1 MDQPATSATKG
12 PDEVTAEPEPGLDPD
27 RDLGLERPRLT
38 FNLDVDVCVI
48 GAGLAGLTV
57 AREAALMGASVAVLE
72 GRQVGWNASG
82 HQLGSVMPGYGVPL
96 GDLIARVGF
105 DNARDLW
112 SLSKQGMD
120 YVRDTATDELIPGIT
135 LSEGALEVSNVDIGD
150 RLIGR
155 LQTLGEDFGTEV
167 EGWQVDRVRD
177 VLRTNRYFHAI
188 HYPTAFQLDGR
199 KYLHG
204 LAALARQAGARIFEQ
219 TPVLSIDP
227 SGIRKRIVTPDARMR
242 ASHIVLA
249 GNVHLGDPL
258 RRLSDT
264 LLPIWRYAALTAP
277 LGDRLGEAITF
288 QGSVADTDGI
298 DHYRIVGGD
307 RLLWSSPETTFAVA
321 PKWLGGAIRRR
332 IATVFPK
339 LGPVAI
345 DRVWSGVTGQTVHGM
360 PQIGQLRR
368 GLWVSS
374 GFGRQGL
381 NTTAIAGQLIA
392 NGILHG
398 DDRWRQFAPF
408 ELVWAGGTIGRIAG
422 QAIGTAVRAG
432 ATAAG
437 ALARYREG
445 AAARERIREER
456 LEAANLAARAAR
468 PPRPP
473 RPAPPVAAQDQAIT
487 AADDQIAAA
496 DDAATRVG

>member
-12 PDEVTAEPEPGLDPD
+12 PDDAPVAVAEP
-27 RDLGLERPRLT
+27 RPRLT
-38 FNLDVDVCVI
+38 FDLDVDVCVI

-72 GRQVGWNASG
+72 AREVGWNASG
-82 HQLGSVMPGYGVPL
+82 HQLGSVLPGYSLPL

-105 DNARDLW
+105 HNARELW

-120 YVRDTATDELIPGIT
+120 YVRDTATEELIPGIALT
-135 LSEGALEVSNVDIGD
+135 EGALEVSNVDIGD

-155 LQTLGEDFGTEV
+155 LQTLGEDFATEV

-177 VLRTNRYFHAI
+177 VLKTNRYFHAI
-188 HYPTAFQLDGR
+188 HFPTAFQLDGR

-204 LAALARQAGARIFEQ
+204 LAALAHQAGARIYEQ

-227 SGIRKRIVTPDARMR
+227 SGIRKRIVTPSAKMR

-249 GNVHLGDPL
+249 GNVHLGAPL

-277 LGDRLGEAITF
+277 LGDRLAEAMTF

-321 PKWLGGAIRRR
+321 PQRLGGAIRRR

-339 LGPVAI
+339 LGPVALEQ
-345 DRVWSGVTGQTVHGM
+345 VWSGVTGQTVHGM

-374 GFGRQGL
+374 GFGGQGL

-392 NGILHG
+392 NGIMEG
-398 DDRWRQFAPF
+398 DDRWRRFSPF
-408 ELVWAGGTIGRIAG
+408 ELVWAGGRIGRIAG
-422 QAIGTAVRAG
+422 QGIGIAARAG
-432 ATAAG
+432 ATVAG

-445 AAARERIREER
+445 AAVRERIREER
-456 LEAANLAARAAR
+456 LAAANLAARATR
-468 PPRPP
+468 PPRPPRP
-473 RPAPPVAAQDQAIT
+473 RPAPPVAAQEQGVEDAEAS
-487 AADDQIAAA
+487 AAEDLSN
-496 DDAATRVG
+496 RVG